1 MDEIE
6 QCVRDIMVIASA
18 FGGHDLAEA
27 RRRIEILFSDAD
39 KQTGGH
45 FAPAQRLRDQLRLAL
60 NSTSGPA
67 TKQFLSDLI
76 AWLERDHFER

>member
-18 FGGHDLAEA
+18 FGGHDPAEA

-60 NSTSGPA
+60 AAPA
-67 TKQFLSDLI
+67 VQPQSSF
-76 AWLERDHFER
+76 